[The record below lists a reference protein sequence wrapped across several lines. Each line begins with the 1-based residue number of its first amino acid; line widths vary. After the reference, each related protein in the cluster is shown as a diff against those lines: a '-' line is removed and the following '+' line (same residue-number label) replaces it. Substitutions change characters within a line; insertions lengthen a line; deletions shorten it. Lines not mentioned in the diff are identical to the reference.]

1 MGKKSDHR
9 KAEAKLRAEAEA
21 ALKLEF
27 DGRHEEAIARVD
39 DLAARHEESA
49 PVLHLAAN
57 VHDAAANR
65 AYRAGDDD
73 ASARHYRTARG
84 YLIKARELVPNCIS
98 ISNFLAKVLFRSGE
112 VDEAEKVARE
122 AVGIADPVD
131 PAKNNVAYASR
142 AANTTRDQ
150 RVLNCRNLARQ
161 TLGEIG
167 RSGLPARVSEV
178 LKLDTGAHDGSREAL
193 TKAKELA
200 KSYPSSS
207 RAQLLFAHMQLQRV
221 RLLHPDMDRR
231 GFLDRIRADVKQAIA
246 STFGNS
252 LVFAMFHAKL
262 CFVLGLYADAHFE
275 CVRAF
280 DMPEPVDP
288 RLEDVPPRSVQGD
301 TLELRLRSVDEEL
314 GRLVNKL
321 FSVADAFR
329 CSMARDR
336 QAGFLSLGL
345 LQLQDYYHQNFG
357 SYQWAVAQ
365 TISDALTFVSQ
376 NRSWRF
382 WICPFCAGNKLPN
395 TDSLLEHIN
404 SKHLRKLRSLFGS
417 VLPQYFIEDD
427 VLDDITIYQDSEGH
441 HFFRFNN
448 KDYVFACLSVPTQ
461 ELSIA
466 GVQDKICQRGKEI
479 LQDIEVKLKSLPAD
493 ELSAEFDTAC
503 SEIQHLWDAFLRNSF
518 LDYRILIK
526 KLARPFIWTKL
537 LQSLSEDKAASKI
550 SNADIDVIFPN
561 VVDVREVHAEDN
573 VGRLEIHPN
582 SSIADVQSGAAG
594 LKYVPSNANENSA
607 SNLLGIH
614 L

>member
-9 KAEAKLRAEAEA
+9 KAEAALRAEAEA

-27 DGRHEEAIARVD
+27 DGRHEEAIARAD
-39 DLAARHEESA
+39 DLAARHAESA

-57 VHDAAANR
+57 VHEAAANR
-65 AYRAGDDD
+65 AYRAGDDE
-73 ASARHYRTARG
+73 ASARHYRTARDH
-84 YLIKARELVPNCIS
+84 LIKARELVPNCIS
-98 ISNFLAKVLFRSGE
+98 IANFLAKVLFRSGE
-112 VDEAEKVARE
+112 VDEAERVARE

-161 TLGEIG
+161 TLAEID
-167 RSGLPARVSEV
+167 RSSLPARVSEV
-178 LKLDTGAHDGSREAL
+178 LRLDTGGHDGSREAL

-200 KSYPSSS
+200 KTYPSSS
-207 RAQLLFAHMQLQRV
+207 RAQLLLAHMQLQRV
-221 RLLHPDMDRR
+221 RLLRPDMDRR

-246 STFGNS
+246 SCFGNS

-280 DMPEPVDP
+280 DIPDPVDP
-288 RLEDVPPRSVQGD
+288 RLEDVPPRSVRGH
-301 TLELRLRSVDEEL
+301 TPELRLLSVDEEL

-329 CSMARDR
+329 CSMTGDR
-336 QAGFLSLGL
+336 QAGLLSLGL

-365 TISDALTFVSQ
+365 TISDALTFVNQ

-382 WICPFCAGNKLPN
+382 WICPFCAGNKLTN

-404 SKHLRKLRSLFGS
+404 SKHLRKLRSVFGS
-417 VLPQYFIEDD
+417 VPPQYFIEDD
-427 VLDDITIYQDSEGH
+427 YLDDITIYQDSEGH

-448 KDYVFACLSVPTQ
+448 KDYVFACLSVPTK

-466 GVQDKICQRGKEI
+466 GIQDEICQRAKEI
-479 LQDIEVKLKSLPAD
+479 LEDIEVKLKTLPAD
-493 ELSAEFDTAC
+493 KLSAEVQKF
-503 SEIQHLWDAFLRNSF
+503 SLLHLLVST
-518 LDYRILIK
+518 Y
-526 KLARPFIWTKL
+526 
-537 LQSLSEDKAASKI
+537 
-550 SNADIDVIFPN
+550 
-561 VVDVREVHAEDN
+561 
-573 VGRLEIHPN
+573 
-582 SSIADVQSGAAG
+582 
-594 LKYVPSNANENSA
+594 
-607 SNLLGIH
+607 
-614 L
+614 